1 MVKFFWLIPSKVQI
15 LFRLTKKSEEKTSL
29 LIKYVLKFYYST
41 VINYSST
48 TNKSSATKAYSLR
61 VSVELK
67 SSNLWSPPY
76 SHYQQELFGII
87 TKFHEDDGL
96 NFKQIS
102 DWLVANQY
110 QTPRGKIFTQSHC
123 WSIYKKKNTSNERFA
138 REFEPIIKDMSIDVV
153 DYIPVQ

>member
-1 MVKFFWLIPSKVQI
+1 
-15 LFRLTKKSEEKTSL
+15 
-29 LIKYVLKFYYST
+29 

-48 TNKSSATKAYSLR
+48 TRNASTSKGYSLR

-76 SHYQQELFGII
+76 SPYQQELFGII

-110 QTPRGKIFTQSHC
+110 LTPRGKTFTQSHC
-123 WSIYKKKNTSNERFA
+123 WSIYKKKNSSIERFS
-138 REFEPIIKDMSIDVV
+138 REYAPIIKDISVDVV
-153 DYIPVQ
+153 NYVPLD